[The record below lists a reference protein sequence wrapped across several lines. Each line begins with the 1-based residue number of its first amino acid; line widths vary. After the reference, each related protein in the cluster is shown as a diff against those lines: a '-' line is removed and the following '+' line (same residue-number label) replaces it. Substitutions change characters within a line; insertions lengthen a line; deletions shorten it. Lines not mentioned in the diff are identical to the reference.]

1 MVGADIKFYKVKAG
15 KISGS
20 NYKDLAK
27 AVRLEYKKIAK
38 LTKRVPYVRSTYF
51 NKNKIFLS
59 LYWAHLGETRMYAQS
74 QRLKLF
80 NCAIELLRHT
90 SFPPE
95 TKPNPNG
102 RNEIVHRFG
111 GITSDGQKFYVQ
123 VKQELRSGKKYFMS
137 AFPEQ
142 K

>member
-1 MVGADIKFYKVKAG
+1 M
-15 KISGS
+15 S
-20 NYKDLAK
+20 
-27 AVRLEYKKIAK
+27 E
-38 LTKRVPYVRSTYF
+38 TK
-51 NKNKIFLS
+51 
-59 LYWAHLGETRMYAQS
+59 MYTQPR
-74 QRLKLF
+74 RLKLF

-90 SFPPE
+90 TYPPE

-111 GITSDGQKFYVQ
+111 GITPEGQKFYVQ
-123 VKQELRSGKKYFMS
+123 VKQELRSGRKSFMS